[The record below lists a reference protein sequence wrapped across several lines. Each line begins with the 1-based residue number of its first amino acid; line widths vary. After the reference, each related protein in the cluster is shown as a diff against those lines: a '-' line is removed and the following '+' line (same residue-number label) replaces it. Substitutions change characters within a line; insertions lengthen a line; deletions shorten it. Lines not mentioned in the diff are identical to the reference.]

1 MLVALDGGR
10 VNKTPRLSGRDR
22 YIKNLARPVDPD
34 EELPEF
40 DADEEREPDEED
52 VGEDG
57 ESLSGRDL

>member
-1 MLVALDGGR
+1 M
-10 VNKTPRLSGRDR
+10 NKTPRLSGRDR